1 LLFVELRVEFTVS
14 QLLALN
20 VVIDGIIQ
28 LVFSQHILLFNFSV
42 NVSNLVISVLIF
54 QDLVKV
60 LFKMRLVLQDLLVIG
75 GVL

>member
-1 LLFVELRVEFTVS
+1 MLFVELRVEFTIS

-28 LVFSQHILLFNFSV
+28 FVFSEHILLFNFPV

-60 LFKMRLVLQDLLVIG
+60 LF
-75 GVL
+75 